1 MESKTIGDDRLPEEI
16 SVWRAIGLSWMA
28 MKTWVKVWLFL
39 LNGLFLLALV
49 FLPRPSAWYI
59 LLGYLASGP
68 LLLGFMLIQ
77 RGLTRLL
84 GLAHLIPW
92 IPLLVYLVLRLTT
105 TSVGPRIAFAGAP
118 LYTSYLIT
126 LTAAVG
132 VCLALD
138 VLDVVRWLR
147 GERYVLGSPA
157 AAEAGASYE
166 APVNPSPHVD
176 QPDA

>member
-1 MESKTIGDDRLPEEI
+1 MEDTTATNDRLSGDI
-16 SVWRAIGLSWMA
+16 SVWRAIGRSWMA
-28 MKTWVKVWLFL
+28 LKTWVKGWLFL

-105 TSVGPRIAFAGAP
+105 SSAGPRITAAEAP
-118 LYTSYLIT
+118 FYTSYLIV

-138 VLDVVRWLR
+138 VLDVVRWFR

-157 AAEAGASYE
+157 AAAAGASFE
-166 APVNPSPHVD
+166 APMNSS
-176 QPDA
+176 PDADREEA